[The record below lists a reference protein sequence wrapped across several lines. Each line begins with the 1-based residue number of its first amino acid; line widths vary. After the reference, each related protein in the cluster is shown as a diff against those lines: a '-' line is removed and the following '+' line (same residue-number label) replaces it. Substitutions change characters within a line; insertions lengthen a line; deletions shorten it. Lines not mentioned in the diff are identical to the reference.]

1 MADVN
6 VNDLEQNGHI
16 EKTLR
21 PERMPE
27 SGYKIEP
34 TPFNQYTQKM
44 EASLCPICGAS
55 MDGDADYCESC
66 QNYVRKDICSYCG
79 ALLDDS
85 ASYCSEC
92 GCPREGITCPYCNKV
107 NNFSFCRQCGMPLTD
122 DARLL
127 FESKHADS
135 DYKELGLLIR
145 GLVDLENIIPYE
157 SENDVVKDKDTEK
170 LRIRVLELLAKD
182 KGITEPLIEKRV
194 SRRMTKEEVN
204 KRKKSQLSQMTEVL
218 ERMALKP
225 IPSPVKARN
234 FVMATKPMGVKVAWK
249 CNYKQALHSSPCG
262 CAKPH
267 LGGKWVVLG
276 YNNTEQIKDDIND

>member
-1 MADVN
+1 M
-6 VNDLEQNGHI
+6 
-16 EKTLR
+16 
-21 PERMPE
+21 
-27 SGYKIEP
+27 
-34 TPFNQYTQKM
+34 
-44 EASLCPICGAS
+44 
-55 MDGDADYCESC
+55 
-66 QNYVRKDICSYCG
+66 
-79 ALLDDS
+79 
-85 ASYCSEC
+85 
-92 GCPREGITCPYCNKV
+92 
-107 NNFSFCRQCGMPLTD
+107 
-122 DARLL
+122 
-127 FESKHADS
+127 
-135 DYKELGLLIR
+135 
-145 GLVDLENIIPYE
+145 ENIIPYE

-194 SRRMTKEEVN
+194 SRRMTKEELD
-204 KRKKSQLSQMTEVL
+204 KRKKSQLSLMTEVL

-249 CNYKQALHSSPCG
+249 CNYKQALHSNPCG